1 MIDSDIIYDERITI
15 LQYRKQSIILF
26 DSDDDG
32 NAE

>member
-15 LQYRKQSIILF
+15 LQYRKQSIF